1 MSGRRLAA
9 LLAGI
14 ASFLAPFWV
23 YLRTL
28 SPTLNFWDCGEFIAA
43 GYTLGIPH
51 PPATPLFVLLVR
63 LASVLPLGV
72 GVAQKANMMSALF
85 GALASL
91 MMFLLVLKLT
101 RHWKWGVRPLPDW
114 VRLAGALCGALFI
127 AFSDTFWLNAIEAE
141 VYALSAFFLGLVL
154 WLVLDWS
161 EHAAVKRGN
170 ALVYLILYLLSM
182 GIGLHL
188 GTILVF
194 PGLFVMALMIRTKS
208 FNDLELW
215 LVGATLAL
223 FLGSA
228 ILHMPDAIMFTGLLA
243 ILAAGVAFQARGR
256 PFLLAS
262 LGLFALGLSVHL
274 FLLIRAGQSPVM
286 NEADPS
292 NWGNLWAVLK
302 REQYPFQLPTDRKAP
317 LGWQFQHFF
326 GYFWSQFRMPPERQW
341 GVLHLGRALTALPIG
356 LGLLGL
362 WHQFKQEKRHWAA
375 TVTVLLVNTIGLVF
389 FLNFSSEEVRERDYF
404 YAAGFYFYA
413 LFIGLGAVGLMQT
426 LLEERRG
433 RLLAA
438 VAAPLLVLAAFG
450 PLQHHWYT
458 HDRSENLIARD
469 YAINMLMPLEE
480 NAVIFTNGDN
490 DTFPLWYIQEVEGF
504 RKDVRVINLSL
515 LNTDWYMR
523 QLRDDEPR
531 VPIAYTDAEIQEVIT
546 HYFRLEDGRI
556 FQPRDE
562 VINHMF
568 VNAQRSP
575 EGWEA
580 HPFYF
585 AVTIP
590 HETLLPYQDYLSM
603 EGLAYRMTLKK
614 GKDQIDYAALR
625 RNLEHVFE
633 WRGVLTEG
641 RSTAGEPW
649 AESPAGTS
657 ILERVPAPGDS
668 NLVLPGFYRDETIRH
683 LIQNYAAAWSRLA
696 IAADRGGEGYAPDPS
711 LAVRAMEM
719 ASLIREDLGPVVQ
732 YLGYLYMKNEQYERA
747 LRAYEHYLD
756 IEPQNAQLWARYAQA
771 AEAAGERRLVVQALG
786 RVIELDPD
794 YENAYLSL
802 ADFILSYF
810 PSEQNVALVRREL
823 EDYDRRNPGSPL
835 IEERLRLIEEIMSY
849 APDSGAA
856 VPLAP
861 GGGP

>member
-1 MSGRRLAA
+1 VSGGGEEGGAGRGPDRERRRGRLRTLGKAVVTAALVAFILTRISLGEALAILAGARPAALLAALGVFAVSVLAGAWQWGRFLAAMGIPLSVPKLLELYWVGLFFNNFLPSNVGGDLVKVLDLSRERYDPVAAATATLADRVTGLAALALLAALAARLLAPRAELAGLVAPVFWGALVFLVLLLLVLVGPLAGAAHRLARRLGLLPAGGTRARIVEQLRRLRRRRALFGGLFLFSLLVQALRVAVHYLAGLSLLGDACPLVFDFFLVVPPLAFALTLPVTLGGLGLREGLALPLFAPLGVGGEAAVAIEVLAYLLMLLVSLGGGLLFLLRRGRPRAAEKGVVPPGTFRQDLLSICRFCSLLPSFREVSMSGRRLAA

-469 YAINMLMPLEE
+469 YAINMLMPLE
-480 NAVIFTNGDN
+480 
-490 DTFPLWYIQEVEGF
+490 
-504 RKDVRVINLSL
+504 
-515 LNTDWYMR
+515 
-523 QLRDDEPR
+523 
-531 VPIAYTDAEIQEVIT
+531 
-546 HYFRLEDGRI
+546 
-556 FQPRDE
+556 
-562 VINHMF
+562 
-568 VNAQRSP
+568 
-575 EGWEA
+575 
-580 HPFYF
+580 
-585 AVTIP
+585 
-590 HETLLPYQDYLSM
+590 
-603 EGLAYRMTLKK
+603 
-614 GKDQIDYAALR
+614 
-625 RNLEHVFE
+625 
-633 WRGVLTEG
+633 
-641 RSTAGEPW
+641 
-649 AESPAGTS
+649 
-657 ILERVPAPGDS
+657 
-668 NLVLPGFYRDETIRH
+668 
-683 LIQNYAAAWSRLA
+683 
-696 IAADRGGEGYAPDPS
+696 
-711 LAVRAMEM
+711 
-719 ASLIREDLGPVVQ
+719 
-732 YLGYLYMKNEQYERA
+732 
-747 LRAYEHYLD
+747 
-756 IEPQNAQLWARYAQA
+756 
-771 AEAAGERRLVVQALG
+771 
-786 RVIELDPD
+786 
-794 YENAYLSL
+794 
-802 ADFILSYF
+802 
-810 PSEQNVALVRREL
+810 
-823 EDYDRRNPGSPL
+823 
-835 IEERLRLIEEIMSY
+835 
-849 APDSGAA
+849 
-856 VPLAP
+856 
-861 GGGP
+861 